1 VPASTKTEPAGTI
14 REPARDGR
22 TRSVPPH
29 LRFTRRDRIIA
40 IATPIVLLALWELA
54 ARAGWID
61 FRYFPA
67 PTEIIAK
74 GVELVSNGMLTD
86 HVLITLRRL
95 FLGLVIGGL
104 PAIAIGL
111 AMGLYRPLRAMLDP
125 LIAAT
130 YPIPRSALLPL
141 IILIF
146 GLGESSKIFMVA
158 LGAFYPIVINT
169 AVGVANIPKIYLDV
183 AHNYGAKRFRLF
195 RTVALPGA
203 LPMIMTGV
211 RLGVGLALIMIV
223 LAEMFGAESGLGFLL
238 WNSWQV
244 FAIETMYVCLL
255 CIGILGYLVNLI
267 TVEAERRLV
276 PWVGK

>member
-1 VPASTKTEPAGTI
+1 MSTTTTEPAGTV
-14 REPARDGR
+14 RAPSRARQL
-22 TRSVPPH
+22 PPH
-29 LRFTRRDRIIA
+29 LRFKRRDRILA
-40 IATPIVLLALWELA
+40 IVTPIALLALWELA

-61 FRYFPA
+61 LRYFPA

-74 GVELVSNGMLTD
+74 GVELARTGMLTD
-86 HVLITLRRL
+86 HVLITLWRL
-95 FLGLVIGGL
+95 FLGLLIGGV

-141 IILIF
+141 IILVF
-146 GLGESSKIFMVA
+146 GLGEASKIFMVA

-169 AVGVANIPKIYLDV
+169 AVGVATIPRIYLDV
-183 AHNYGAKRFRLF
+183 AHNYGAKGLRLF

-223 LAEMFGAESGLGFLL
+223 IAEMFGAEEGLGFLL

-244 FAIETMYVCLL
+244 FAIETMYVGLL
-255 CIGILGYLVNLI
+255 TIGILGYLINLI

>member
-1 VPASTKTEPAGTI
+1 VSTTVTDPAGAAA
-14 REPARDGR
+14 PGR
-22 TRSVPPH
+22 TTRRRPPGW
-29 LRFTRRDRIIA
+29 RERRRDRFLA
-40 IATPIVLLALWELA
+40 IATPIVLLGVWELA
-54 ARAGWID
+54 AHAGWID

-67 PTEIIAK
+67 PSEIIAK
-74 GVELVSNGMLTD
+74 GIELTRNGMLAD
-86 HVLITLRRL
+86 QVLITLWRL
-95 FLGLVIGGL
+95 ALGLLIGGV
-104 PAIAIGL
+104 PAILLGL

-141 IILIF
+141 IILLF
-146 GLGESSKIFMVA
+146 GLGESAKVFMVA

-169 AVGVANIPKIYLDV
+169 AVGMATIPRIYFDV
-183 AHNYGAKRFRLF
+183 AHNYGAKGLRLF

-203 LPMIMTGV
+203 LPMIMSGV

-223 LAEMFGAESGLGFLL
+223 IAEMFGAEEGLGFLL

-244 FAIETMYVCLL
+244 FAIETMYVGLL
-255 CIGILGYLVNLI
+255 TIGILGYLVNLI
-267 TVEAERRLV
+267 TVTAERRLV

>member
-1 VPASTKTEPAGTI
+1 VSTTATTTEPAGAATPRTARRRPPGS
-14 REPARDGR
+14 RER
-22 TRSVPPH
+22 
-29 LRFTRRDRIIA
+29 RRDRILA
-40 IATPIVLLALWELA
+40 IATPILLLALWELA

-67 PTEIIAK
+67 PTEIIGQ
-74 GVELVSNGMLTD
+74 GVKLTRDGMLTD
-86 HVLITLRRL
+86 QLLITLWRL
-95 FLGLVIGGL
+95 VLGLLIGGV
-104 PAIAIGL
+104 PAVLIGL

-141 IILIF
+141 IILVF
-146 GLGESSKIFMVA
+146 GLGESSKVFMVA
-158 LGAFYPIVINT
+158 LGTFYPIVINT
-169 AVGVANIPKIYLDV
+169 AVGVTSIPRIYLDV
-183 AHNYGAKRFRLF
+183 AHNYGAKGFRLF

-211 RLGVGLALIMIV
+211 RLSVGLALIMIV
-223 LAEMFGAESGLGFLL
+223 IAEMFGAEEGLGFML

-244 FAIETMYVCLL
+244 FAIDTMYVGLL
-255 CIGILGYLVNLI
+255 TIGILGYLVNLI
-267 TVEAERRLV
+267 TVVAERRLV